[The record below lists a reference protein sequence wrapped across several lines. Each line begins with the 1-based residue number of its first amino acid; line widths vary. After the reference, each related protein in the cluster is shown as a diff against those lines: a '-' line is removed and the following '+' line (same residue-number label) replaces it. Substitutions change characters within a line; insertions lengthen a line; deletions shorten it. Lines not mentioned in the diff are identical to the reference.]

1 MKYHLP
7 YAHRDMQSTR
17 LHILSVSSTWRYRG
31 RLLHTT
37 SRFNSTF
44 KPNGKGSSLSQRHVT
59 NPSQSAQRNPQSQ
72 SAQARHYQNKNNGSK
87 SSSQT
92 DAASP
97 SSVPKAPEARKGNP
111 EQIRF
116 ADQVGSA
123 SGNPKTSARG
133 SKNGSKEA
141 ASPGFLDT
149 LKKMLGFKT
158 SYKEVKP
165 GGTGVTGT
173 TSTPPDSTR
182 YVGRRHENGKEK
194 GTPTTDMATDTSR
207 KPNEKPLLRDQHEHL
222 THKKEGNRDNG
233 KGNVAEE
240 PVLPGQRRERKLE
253 GEDEAKRFPSGA
265 RG

>member
-1 MKYHLP
+1 M
-7 YAHRDMQSTR
+7 
-17 LHILSVSSTWRYRG
+17 
-31 RLLHTT
+31 
-37 SRFNSTF
+37 
-44 KPNGKGSSLSQRHVT
+44 
-59 NPSQSAQRNPQSQ
+59 
-72 SAQARHYQNKNNGSK
+72 
-87 SSSQT
+87 

-97 SSVPKAPEARKGNP
+97 NSVPKAPEARKGNP
-111 EQIRF
+111 EQVRF

-123 SGNPKTSARG
+123 SRNSNTSARE
-133 SKNGSKEA
+133 SKKNGSKEA

-158 SYKEVKP
+158 SYKEVTP

-194 GTPTTDMATDTSR
+194 ETPTTDMATDTSR

-222 THKKEGNRDNG
+222 THRKEGNRDSG

-240 PVLPGQRRERKLE
+240 PVLPGQRRERKSE